1 MRRSASHGPHS
12 DATDKPWPDS
22 YSYISGLAHHIL
34 GMALENV
41 WNPQSSGI
49 ETARNQA
56 LFVLRLTRATSDLAA
71 LSRVA
76 QGLVDMLD
84 APARYPSPYGSPAE
98 GLVGVA
104 VPPLAVA
111 EYVKMLDTCTEQMQM
126 KESWIQAETLYRN
139 TSLII
144 EEASA
149 AQLTA
154 ISSSIQST
162 SDLGALREKV
172 YLAYK

>member
-1 MRRSASHGPHS
+1 
-12 DATDKPWPDS
+12 
-22 YSYISGLAHHIL
+22 
-34 GMALENV
+34 MALDNV
-41 WNPQSSGI
+41 WNSQPSGI

-56 LFVLRLTRATSDLAA
+56 MFVLRLTRATSDLAA

-76 QGLVDMLD
+76 QGLVDILD
-84 APARYPSPYGSPAE
+84 APARYPSPYGSLAE

-111 EYVKMLDTCTEQMQM
+111 EYVKMLDTCNKQMQT
-126 KESWIQAETLYRN
+126 KESWIQAETLHRN

-144 EEASA
+144 EGASA
-149 AQLTA
+149 DQLTA
-154 ISSSIQST
+154 ISSSMQST